1 MIVVS
6 FSYRLFLPL
15 QDRSR
20 NITRGGLVQYKN
32 INTITNMFIGDK
44 NRLWIYKCID
54 LPRRFL
60 LFWDP
65 MKNSYGGQVNQPADG
80 LPVSVFR
87 LYFVVFPAPFSQ
99 FANIVS
105 LEFVLL

>member
-1 MIVVS
+1 
-6 FSYRLFLPL
+6 
-15 QDRSR
+15 
-20 NITRGGLVQYKN
+20 
-32 INTITNMFIGDK
+32 MFIGDK

-105 LEFVLL
+105 LEFVLLWQCRRFWREKRIEPSINQSVNTRYAYWAKS